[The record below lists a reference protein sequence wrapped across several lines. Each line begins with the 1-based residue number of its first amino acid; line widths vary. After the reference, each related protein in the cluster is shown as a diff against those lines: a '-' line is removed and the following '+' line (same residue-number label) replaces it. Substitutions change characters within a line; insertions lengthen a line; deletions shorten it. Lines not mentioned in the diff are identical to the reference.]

1 MKTLI
6 KLALPVAM
14 LVSAPAFADQ
24 ALATKNGCTACH
36 AADKKLVG
44 PAFQDIAKK
53 YAGDAGAVDKMA
65 AKIKAGGKG
74 AWGPVPMP
82 AHPQIS
88 DADLR
93 TLAAWALK
101 GGPAK

>member
-74 AWGPVPMP
+74 AWGPVPTVSYT
-82 AHPQIS
+82 HL
-88 DADLR
+88 DAADE
-93 TLAAWALK
+93 
-101 GGPAK
+101 